1 VLRRGRA
8 FVVDLRRVFPWPL
21 VDLPGQVAGH
31 AVSAAILLG
40 VLASRLLL
48 LSNGPWEQ
56 DEALL
61 ACGVVDFDPANHTPL
76 PPGFPLWIFLGRLVL
91 SLGVADPLVALQLAS
106 TVLSVLGCWSLVGL
120 WEELAGR
127 ATARAGALL
136 AAFIPG
142 VWYHAARGFSETP
155 SAALTIVA
163 LAIWVRIGRRGF
175 VAGLVVLTAAALVR
189 PPLTPLFVLVALLA
203 AWAVRDDASLLARGT
218 LAAAA
223 AVSVVAV
230 PALLEAGGVRLYWAA
245 TAAHARE
252 HFGML
257 GLESWALSGLG
268 FTRGLGGVWAAAL
281 FAVLAAIGWIA
292 LRPAVAWR
300 WWPASLA
307 GGSLA
312 LMLLLVHGRTFP
324 RYWVLAWML
333 MAVPAVAGLG
343 AILRAWARTSVAV
356 VAAVVGGAWVYPALV
371 YIHVNPNPAIG
382 ALRRVAGEG
391 CEAGALLVFD
401 DSLFA
406 FRNLAVRLGWLKTR
420 TIRVTETARWGLGLG
435 GRPVWFLTEKG
446 ERDLPSTVSQVHTFR
461 CPSERVRTLSQERFL
476 SVRLVRD
483 PVLAWRGGSIQE
495 RDGTTRFMWLEPR
508 SLLLLP
514 PVQGGG
520 SVTLAA
526 EVHPSLGEVNL
537 LARVG
542 GLEVLRRRLA
552 SGRQL
557 ITVPVPELP
566 ERSLL
571 NLLVPVELEVDREVR
586 LHGDLRPLAIR
597 VFRVSVEAPPYVP
610 APFAFFPEP
619 DSLLAAVAS
628 GEGTYGPEL
637 LGDPPRPAAWTSA
650 EARFELPV
658 GSGLVGLDLSAP
670 ADRPARVE
678 IRLGGART
686 SADVGTESTTLVVPV
701 SAAQARAGRA
711 TLELSTTT
719 FSPGSGD
726 RRELGVAVSR
736 VWFIPSA
743 QASGR

>member
-1 VLRRGRA
+1 MFRRGRA
-8 FVVDLRRVFPWPL
+8 FLVDLRRVFPWPL
-21 VDLPGQVAGH
+21 VDLPGQVGQH
-31 AVSAAILLG
+31 AASAAVVFGL
-40 VLASRLLL
+40 LASRLLL

-76 PPGFPLWIFLGRLVL
+76 PPGFPLWIFLGRLVR
-91 SLGVADPLVALQLAS
+91 SLGVTDPLVALQVAS
-106 TVLSVLGCWSLVGL
+106 AVLSVLGCWALVGL

-142 VWYHAARGFSETP
+142 VWYHAGRGFSETP

-163 LAIWVRIGRRGF
+163 LAIWTRLGRRGY

-189 PPLTPLFVLVALLA
+189 PPLAPLFVLVALLA
-203 AWAVRDDASLLARGT
+203 AWAVRSDPGLLARGAV
-218 LAAAA
+218 AAAA
-223 AVSVVAV
+223 LVAIVAV
-230 PALLEAGGVRLYWAA
+230 PALLEAGGVRLYWEA
-245 TAAHARE
+245 TTTHARE

-268 FTRGLGGVWAAAL
+268 FTRGLGGVWTAVL
-281 FAVLAAIGWIA
+281 FAALAAIGWIV
-292 LRPAVAWR
+292 LRRSVAWR
-300 WWPASLA
+300 WWPATLA
-307 GGSLA
+307 GASLA
-312 LMLLLVHGRTFP
+312 LMLLLVHGRAFP

-333 MAVPAVAGLG
+333 LAVPAVAGLG
-343 AILRAWARTSVAV
+343 AILHARVRALAAV
-356 VAAVVGGAWVYPALV
+356 VAAAAGGVWVYPALV
-371 YIHVNPNPAIG
+371 HIHVNPNPAIG
-382 ALRRVAGEG
+382 ALRQVAAEG
-391 CEAGALLVFD
+391 YEAGALLVFD

-406 FRNLAVRLGWLKTR
+406 FRNLAVRLRWLQTR

-461 CPSERVRTLSQERFL
+461 CPSERVRMLSQERFL
-476 SVRLVRD
+476 SVRLVRN

-495 RDGTTRFMWLEPR
+495 RDGTRRFMWLEPR

-514 PVQGGG
+514 PVQGSG

-537 LARVG
+537 VARVG
-542 GLEVLRRRLA
+542 GLEVSRRRLA
-552 SGRQL
+552 VGRQL
-557 ITVPVPELP
+557 ITVPIPELP

-571 NLLVPVELEVDREVR
+571 NLLVPVELEIDREVR
-586 LHGDLRPLAIR
+586 LHGDLRPLAVR
-597 VFRVSVEAPPYVP
+597 VFRVSVEAPPY
-610 APFAFFPEP
+610 APPPYAFFPEP
-619 DSLLAAVAS
+619 DSLLAAVAT
-628 GEGTYGPEL
+628 GEGTYGAEL

-658 GSGLVGLDLSAP
+658 GLGLVGLDLSAP
-670 ADRPARVE
+670 APRQAHVE

-686 SADVGTESTTLVVPV
+686 SGDVGTEPTTLVVPV
-701 SAAQARAGRA
+701 PAAQARAGRA

-719 FSPGSGD
+719 FSPGGGD
-726 RRELGVAVSR
+726 MRELGVAVSR
-736 VWFIPSA
+736 VWFVPSA
-743 QASGR
+743 HAGWQ